1 MGEEK
6 YIERAMGKTIMESL
20 DYYPVIII
28 TGPRQSGKS
37 TLARHLFADYF
48 YCSMENPDERSRA
61 LRDPRNFLDRN
72 TGMIIDEVQRT
83 PDLLSYIQGIVDE
96 NPKKKFV
103 LTGSAQFSLLK
114 SVSQSLAGRA
124 AVFELL
130 PLSLYE
136 ARTETASSEIDDILW
151 KGAYPAIWSGA
162 RPAQSFYRNYTMT
175 YIERDIREIGA
186 VKDLD
191 KFYAFLRLCAAR
203 AGSLFV
209 ASELSNELGISSH
222 TVQAWLGILQ
232 ASYLVFL
239 LPPFFENIRKRL
251 TRTSKL
257 YFTDTG
263 LLCYLLGIEDS
274 AQLRFD
280 RMKGHLFENFVITEA
295 LKHRFNCA
303 KQSNLFFY
311 RDSHGNEV
319 DLLLKKGNSF
329 RALEIK
335 SSSTYHPQF
344 SKGLEHIEKVL
355 GGRIEQKAVVYTGIS
370 DKTNKGEPLL
380 NYRDVHDFTFFW

>member
-1 MGEEK
+1 MKRSG
-6 YIERAMGKTIMESL
+6 YIERSISPAILESL
-20 DYYPVIII
+20 EYYPVITI

-61 LRDPRNFLDRN
+61 QRDPRNFLNRE

-83 PDLLSYIQGIVDE
+83 PELLSYIQGIVDE
-96 NPKKKFV
+96 NPDRRFV
-103 LTGSAQFSLLK
+103 LTGSAQFALLK

-130 PLSLYE
+130 PFSFPE
-136 ARTETASSEIDDILW
+136 ARTEMSQSGIDDILW

-162 RPAQSFYRNYTMT
+162 KPASSFYRNYTMT
-175 YIERDIREIGA
+175 YLERDVRQIA
-186 VKDLD
+186 SVKDLD
-191 KFYAFLRLCAAR
+191 KFHAFLRLCASR

-209 ASELSNELGISSH
+209 ASELSNELGISH
-222 TVQAWLGILQ
+222 NTVQTWLGILQ
-232 ASYLVFL
+232 ASYIVFM
-239 LPPFFENIRKRL
+239 LPPFFGNIRKRL
-251 TRTSKL
+251 TRTPKL

-263 LLCYLLGIEDS
+263 LLCYLLGIENAS
-274 AQLRFD
+274 HISFD
-280 RMKGHLFENFVITEA
+280 KMRGHIFENFVITEA
-295 LKHRFNCA
+295 LKQRFKRA
-303 KQSNLFFY
+303 KQSNLSFY

-319 DLLLKKGNSF
+319 DLLLQKGNAF

-344 SKGLEHIEKVL
+344 SKGLDHIEKVL
-355 GGRIEQKAVVYTGIS
+355 GDRIEQKAVIYTGAS
-370 DKTNKGEPLL
+370 DKTNFQEQLL
-380 NYRDVHDFTFFW
+380 NYSDLYDFVQF

>member
-1 MGEEK
+1 MKRGG
-6 YIERAMGKTIMESL
+6 YIERSISTAILESME
-20 DYYPVIII
+20 YYPVITI

-61 LRDPRNFLDRN
+61 QRDPRNFLNRE

-83 PDLLSYIQGIVDE
+83 PELLSYIQGIVDE
-96 NPKKKFV
+96 NPDRRFV

-130 PLSLYE
+130 PFSFPE
-136 ARTETASSEIDDILW
+136 ARTEMSQSGIDDILW
-151 KGAYPAIWSGA
+151 KGAYPAIWSGTK
-162 RPAQSFYRNYTMT
+162 PASSFYRNYTMT
-175 YIERDIREIGA
+175 YLERDVRQIA
-186 VKDLD
+186 SVKDLD
-191 KFYAFLRLCAAR
+191 KFHAFLRLCASR

-209 ASELSNELGISSH
+209 ASELSNELGISH
-222 TVQAWLGILQ
+222 NTVQTWLGILQ
-232 ASYLVFL
+232 ASYIVFM

-251 TRTSKL
+251 TRTPKL

-263 LLCYLLGIEDS
+263 LLCYLLGIENAS
-274 AQLRFD
+274 HLIFD
-280 RMKGHLFENFVITEA
+280 KMRGHIFENFVITEA
-295 LKHRFNCA
+295 LKQRFNSA
-303 KQSNLFFY
+303 KQSNLSFY

-319 DLLLKKGNSF
+319 DLLLQKGNAF

-344 SKGLEHIEKVL
+344 SKGLNHIEKVL
-355 GGRIEQKAVVYTGIS
+355 GDRIEQKAVIYTGDS
-370 DKTNKGEPLL
+370 DKTNFQEQLL
-380 NYRDVHDFTFFW
+380 NYSDLYDFVQF